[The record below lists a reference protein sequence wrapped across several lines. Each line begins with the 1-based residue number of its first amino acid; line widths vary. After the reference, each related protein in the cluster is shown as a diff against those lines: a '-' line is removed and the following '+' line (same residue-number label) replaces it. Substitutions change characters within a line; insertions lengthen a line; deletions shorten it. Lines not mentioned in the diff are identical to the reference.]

1 MPPEGLSL
9 VFVPRANTKTGVA
22 RVLWLLW
29 GIQLVA
35 IDFRISKDGLWLGW
49 VFFTI

>member
-1 MPPEGLSL
+1 
-9 VFVPRANTKTGVA
+9 V
-22 RVLWLLW
+22 

-49 VFFTI
+49 EVFAI